1 MWNGNG
7 TQRNNVQ
14 GNVENL
20 DEGNETDSDDE
31 LVRNSIIEPRLDRSV
46 RGRGQTRNR
55 RGQRGHERGVVR
67 RVNANSRFRNR

>member
-1 MWNGNG
+1 MYLLMNTFSMN
-7 TQRNNVQ
+7 
-14 GNVENL
+14 
-20 DEGNETDSDDE
+20 DKSDDE